1 MSFVFPNLFSARIK
15 QLALFVVGTMVL
27 LAMPATLRA
36 QRVRNTN
43 AGDDNAANFTEFKGV
58 HIGMPAEDARKKL
71 GTPRDKSDE
80 QDFYIFNDTQAIQI
94 YYDKDKLVNA
104 ISIDYMEGASGVPSC
119 KEVLGTEAERKDDG
133 SEYKMMRYPKAGYW
147 VSYSRTAG
155 NAPTV
160 TITIQKIVH

>member
-1 MSFVFPNLFSARIK
+1 
-15 QLALFVVGTMVL
+15 
-27 LAMPATLRA
+27 MPATLRA

-43 AGDDNAANFTEFKGV
+43 SGDDNQPSFTEFKGV
-58 HIGMPAEDARKKL
+58 RIGTPAEEARKKL
-71 GTPRDKSDE
+71 GNPRDKSDE
-80 QDFYIFNDTQAIQI
+80 QDFYIFNDTQAVQI
-94 YYDKDKLVNA
+94 YYDKGKMVSA

-119 KEVLGTEAERKDDG
+119 KEVLGTEAERKNDG
-133 SEYKMMRYPKAGYW
+133 SVYKMMRYPKAGYW

>member
-1 MSFVFPNLFSARIK
+1 MFFAFPKLFPGRITKTTVVFAGAAVF
-15 QLALFVVGTMVL
+15 LALAAV
-27 LAMPATLRA
+27 TLRA
-36 QRVRNTN
+36 QRTRTS
-43 AGDDNAANFTEFKGV
+43 ANSEAENEPMFSDFKGV
-58 HIGMPAEDARKKL
+58 RIGMPAEDARKKL

-94 YYDKDKLVNA
+94 YYDKDKLVSA

-133 SEYKMMRYPKAGYW
+133 SVYKMMRYPKAGYW

-155 NAPTV
+155 NAP
-160 TITIQKIVH
+160 

>member
-1 MSFVFPNLFSARIK
+1 MSFVFPNLFSTRIK
-15 QLALFVVGTMVL
+15 QLAPFVVGTMVL
-27 LAMPATLRA
+27 LAMPATLGA

-43 AGDDNAANFTEFKGV
+43 AGDDNAPTFTEFKGV

-94 YYDKDKLVNA
+94 YYDKDKLVSA

-133 SEYKMMRYPKAGYW
+133 SVYKMMRYPKAGYW